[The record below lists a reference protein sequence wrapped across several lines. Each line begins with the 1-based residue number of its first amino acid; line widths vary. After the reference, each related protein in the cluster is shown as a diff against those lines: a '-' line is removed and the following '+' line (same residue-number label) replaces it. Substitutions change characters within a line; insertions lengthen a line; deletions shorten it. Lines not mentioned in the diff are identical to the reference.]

1 MDLASAVDDV
11 HASRTCEPGYRFFQP
26 SERPAAIGREGWL
39 SSPSGCVGCSGGAL
53 ARRAKGQRAAMPGQP
68 GVECSKLGVWA
79 VPRVLTGP
87 GAGVESGRP
96 DALAAV

>member
-39 SSPSGCVGCSGGAL
+39 SSQAGVWGARGAL
-53 ARRAKGQRAAMPGQP
+53 ARRAKGQRAAMLGQP